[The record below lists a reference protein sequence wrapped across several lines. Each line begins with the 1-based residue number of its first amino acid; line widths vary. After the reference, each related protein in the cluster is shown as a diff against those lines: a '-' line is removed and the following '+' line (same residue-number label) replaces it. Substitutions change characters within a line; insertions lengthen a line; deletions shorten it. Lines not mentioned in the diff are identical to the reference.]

1 MVESLNA
8 LDIGPGSDTTSR
20 KGYPPRS
27 GFEKDDI
34 EEIIWRPTQNK
45 LNLILEGHRDWVRS
59 NRTRGQRADLSNA
72 DLTDR
77 NLSGEILSDA
87 DLSGALLTRADLSGI
102 DLRDSDCSDANFREA
117 DLPEALLLGTDLT
130 EANLQGTD
138 LSAVKLRDADMQKA
152 RLWNTGLSGAE
163 LQNADLRRARLSGAD
178 MTEAKLQNADLEGAK
193 GMQIDQVRGAN
204 LSMAKLP
211 EEIIN
216 FEGPNG
222 GSLSAVKV
230 GTQAAKKLLISV
242 LLACA
247 YAAMAI
253 TLKSEVGGG
262 TSEGSESIRL
272 PLIGMGMETV
282 EFYYTAPFL
291 LALLFG
297 YFHLQMQRLWERLAM
312 LPAVFPDGKPMD
324 RKVHPWL
331 VTGLARAHVKLLK
344 EKGYPTFFLL
354 QRSVVILLV
363 WVVVPVT
370 IAYFTWMYPS
380 NLNKWGGLFL
390 HILSVIVVG
399 GSIMAYGRAVSTL
412 EQQEDDSSKFKDQ
425 DSYDRRKA
433 LKVFKSP
440 YLWISVLL
448 ICSIFIWVLK
458 FIY

>member
-1 MVESLNA
+1 MVESLNT
-8 LDIGPGSDTTSR
+8 LDIGPGSDITSR
-20 KGYPPRS
+20 RGYPPRRT
-27 GFEKDDI
+27 FEQDEI

-45 LNLILEGHRDWVRS
+45 LSSILEGHRDWVDS
-59 NRTRGQRADLSNA
+59 NRVRGQRAELSNA

-77 NLSGEILSDA
+77 NLSEEILSDA
-87 DLSGALLTRADLSGI
+87 DLSGALLRRADLSGA
-102 DLRDSDCSDANFREA
+102 DLRGSDCSGVNFRDAN
-117 DLPEALLLGTDLT
+117 LSEALLLDADLPK
-130 EANLQGTD
+130 ANLQGTD
-138 LSAVKLRDADMQKA
+138 MSAAKLRDTDMQRA
-152 RLWNTGLSGAE
+152 RFWNTDLPGAE
-163 LQNADLRRARLSGAD
+163 LQNADLRGARLSGAD
-178 MTEAKLQNADLEGAK
+178 MTEAKLQNAEIEGAK

-216 FEGPNG
+216 FEGPTG

-230 GTQAAKKLLISV
+230 ATQAAKKLLISV
-242 LLACA
+242 LLAST

-253 TLKSEVGGG
+253 TLKSEVGGSA
-262 TSEGSESIRL
+262 SEGSESIRL

-312 LPAVFPDGKPMD
+312 LPAIFPDGKPMD
-324 RKVHPWL
+324 RKVYPWL

-344 EKGYPTFFLL
+344 EKGHPTFFLL

-370 IAYFTWMYPS
+370 IVYFTWMYPS
-380 NLNKWGGLFL
+380 SLSKWGGLFL
-390 HILSVIVVG
+390 HTLSVIVVG
-399 GSIMAYGRAVSTL
+399 GSIMAYGRAVGTL
-412 EQQEDDSSKFKDQ
+412 ERKEDDSSQVKDK
-425 DSYDRRKA
+425 DSHARRKVS
-433 LKVFKSP
+433 KVFKSP
-440 YLWISVLL
+440 YFWVSILL
-448 ICSIFIWVLK
+448 IFSISMWLLK